1 MHLVH
6 PNQCQVTAAVV
17 CVCEINSSY
26 MILIGVH
33 KMHGFVGIVDLR
45 SSLAY
50 FVMIHPL
57 PVASKLPIKY

>member
-1 MHLVH
+1 MKDL
-6 PNQCQVTAAVV
+6 QVTAVCV

-33 KMHGFVGIVDLR
+33 KMHGFIGIVDLR

-50 FVMIHPL
+50 FMMTHLL
-57 PVASKLPIKY
+57 PVVG